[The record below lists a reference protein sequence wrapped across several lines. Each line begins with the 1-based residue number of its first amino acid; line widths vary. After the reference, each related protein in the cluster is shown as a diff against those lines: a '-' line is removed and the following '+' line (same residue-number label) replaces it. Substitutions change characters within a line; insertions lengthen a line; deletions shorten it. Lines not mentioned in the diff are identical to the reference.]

1 MSGLLIPPFYAAGT
15 ESIKMRPSITTIVCT
30 TLTSMSFCLALTP
43 KSLAQNALGTGRA
56 LDANTGVGTGGR
68 NVQAPGIDYR
78 ARNLLVTGNVVG
90 GRGFR
95 GTVGYR
101 AVGDFAGA
109 LGSNDLYAFRA
120 NSALSSVSI
129 VNSGGTFDR
138 LRFGQYMG
146 LIEYRREGFS
156 SNLNSVLSTDIF
168 PRSMGID
175 NRIRLDQYAADTAMH
190 SLIESGVQPDVV
202 GVLRDNDG
210 RALAA
215 SVSSVRGMHL
225 QPARSAYKSSGLTS
239 FDMARLRDD
248 IASGKEVGVI
258 GEPFDP
264 RITEFF
270 ASDLRL
276 NPGLRET
283 RIDALSHNNRV
294 EPIVYGDYRNIMER
308 IAERFSDRKNK
319 GMGINKEVL
328 QELEKSLQKLR
339 QQPDQPL
346 PSGESSDESEAG
358 TEDMGIFNK
367 DSLSKISSALRHGER
382 VAKLTNEQENRFNEL
397 VAQAEQ
403 QLREG
408 EYFWAERQFR
418 RALRFTPGHPL
429 ATAGLANAQLG
440 AGLYV
445 PAALTLRTLMTNS
458 PEMIDVRYEDGIL
471 PNTVRLNS
479 AIVSLRNRFTEKRD
493 RNLIAMLFAYIGHQI
508 NNKEMVQQ
516 GLAIMT
522 ETIPDDKLLVLLK
535 SVWLADEDSTKP
547 DK

>member
-1 MSGLLIPPFYAAGT
+1 
-15 ESIKMRPSITTIVCT
+15 MRSSITTFVCT
-30 TLTSMSFCLALTP
+30 TITSMSCLALTP
-43 KSLAQNALGTGRA
+43 KSLAQNALGTGNA

-78 ARNLLVTGNVVG
+78 ARNLLVTGNVAG

-101 AVGDFAGA
+101 AVGDFTGS
-109 LGSNDLYAFRA
+109 LGSNDLYDFRA
-120 NSALSSVSI
+120 GSALSSVS
-129 VNSGGTFDR
+129 VVSSGRTFDR
-138 LRFGQYMG
+138 LRFGQHMG
-146 LIEYRREGFS
+146 LIEYRREGFTA
-156 SNLNSVLSTDIF
+156 NLGSVLSEDIF

-175 NRIRLDQYAADTAMH
+175 SRIRLDQYAADTAMH

-202 GVLRDNDG
+202 GVLRDDDG
-210 RALAA
+210 RALTA
-215 SVSSVRGMHL
+215 SVSSVLGMHL
-225 QPARSAYKSSGLTS
+225 QPAQGSYQSMGLTS
-239 FDMARLRDD
+239 FDMVRLREDV
-248 IASGKEVGVI
+248 ASGKEVGVV

-264 RITEFF
+264 RIIDLF
-270 ASDLRL
+270 ASELRVDS
-276 NPGLRET
+276 GLDQT
-283 RIDALSHNNRV
+283 RIDAASKNSRI
-294 EPIVYGDYRNIMER
+294 EPVAYGDYRNIMER
-308 IAERFSDRKNK
+308 IAERFADRKDK
-319 GMGINKEVL
+319 GIGINNEVL
-328 QELEKSLQKLR
+328 QDLERNLQKLR
-339 QQPDQPL
+339 EQTDDTL
-346 PSGESSDESEAG
+346 PSYENSDESD
-358 TEDMGIFNK
+358 TDKEDKGILNK
-367 DSLSKISSALRHGER
+367 NLSRISTALRHGQR
-382 VAKLTNEQENRFNEL
+382 VAKLTSEQNNRFNEL

-445 PAALTLRTLMTNS
+445 PAALTMRTLMTNN

-479 AIVSLRNRFTEKRD
+479 AIESLRNRFTEKRD
-493 RNLIAMLFAYIGHQI
+493 LNSVALLFAYIGHQL

-516 GLAIMT
+516 GLSIMA
-522 ETIPDDKLLVLLK
+522 ETDADDKLLVLLK
-535 SVWLADEDSTKP
+535 RVWLAGEDSSKP